1 MNRKIKHIVIWLCGT
16 LVLCGGFFTLKNR
29 IYNGTNYIRDG
40 HVIHYYIPLEYTAGA
55 YSFNNIERSDKT
67 GIELQFVTYE
77 SLNGKYDGTVGELY
91 LINPD
96 GSINPYIA
104 IECDK
109 RETAQRIGAKYDKD
123 GRLEFIAYMSDN
135 GSFLPVWYS
144 LTAENAEEDTVDY
157 IAEGYAALIAAEV
170 KKISAE
176 SAAAR
181 VFFEYSLN
189 DKEFEVYAQVGTADE
204 LAEIREKY
212 SGIAD
217 SAGDYSQN
225 NRIRCESADSYL
237 KALLSSVG
245 GREREDVFMMVM
257 ERAGILL
264 GNELDDMIS
273 VSDEFRYYSRRI
285 E

>member
-1 MNRKIKHIVIWLCGT
+1 MIWLCGV
-16 LVLCGGFFTLKNR
+16 LVLCGGYFALKDR
-29 IYNGTNYIRDG
+29 TYNGSNYIRDG
-40 HVIHYYIPLEYTAGA
+40 HVIHYYIPLEYNAGA

-67 GIELQFVTYE
+67 GIELQFITYE

-144 LTAENAEEDTVDY
+144 LTAENAEEDTADY

-176 SAAAR
+176 STVAR
-181 VFFEYSLN
+181 VFFEYSLS
-189 DKEFEVYAQVGTADE
+189 DKGFEVYTQAGTAAE
-204 LAEIREKY
+204 LEEIQKKY
-212 SGIAD
+212 GGIAD
-217 SAGDYSQN
+217 SAGDYSQE
-225 NRIRCESADSYL
+225 NRIRCESADGYL
-237 KALLSSVG
+237 SALLCSVSG
-245 GREREDVFMMVM
+245 SEREDVFMMVM
-257 ERAGILL
+257 ERAGALL
-264 GNELDDMIS
+264 ENELDNMMS
-273 VSDEFRYYSRRI
+273 ASDGFRYYSRRI